1 MQSTRVKLYLL
12 AAGLFDQPEE
22 ACADFHFSLIAKLLQ
37 TLPPHWSCRQT
48 LEALERDVVE
58 NAFPAAALDGEYQR
72 LFAPGGLVPP
82 ACTNWL
88 DVSAEE
94 VVRRLMAQHGMGD
107 ERTPD
112 LIGELEFMAYLIADD
127 ATTRQLQRRYLQQH
141 LGRWIPYFSQ
151 AVRFAAHLPRYRLA
165 AELLERLVLE
175 DVAYLSMHVA
185 DSPTATQDH
194 LRAA

>member
-12 AAGLFDQPEE
+12 VAGLFDQPEE

-37 TLPPHWSCRQT
+37 TLPAPWSCRQT
-48 LEALERDVVE
+48 LEALECDVVE
-58 NAFPAAALDGEYQR
+58 NAFPVEMLDAEYQR
-72 LFAPGGLVPP
+72 LFAHGGLVSPC
-82 ACTNWL
+82 CTNWL
-88 DVSAEE
+88 DRSAADE
-94 VVRRLMAQHGMGD
+94 VRRLMARHGVGGG
-107 ERTPD
+107 ETPD
-112 LIGELEFMAYLIADD
+112 LVSELEFMAYLIADD
-127 ATTRQLQRRYLQQH
+127 AATRPHQRHFLQHH

-175 DVAYLSMHVA
+175 EIVFLNAHSGESMPHC
-185 DSPTATQDH
+185 QDH